1 MKALVMNIHQA
12 FALALLVNLTVPQLA
27 KALEDQLP
35 TNVSNAEQELS
46 QVVDEASERIA
57 DAEQI
62 LAPSVGQPPTSELEA
77 QTADTP
83 PTETL
88 AYPLRVSGRFNLGH
102 SSSSAGADGLTQFG
116 GFVPLWQ
123 VPGHNVVFLEG
134 SLLLQNGGNLGGNA
148 VLGYRQQLSEQN
160 RTVGGYVA
168 FDNRNTGQASFNQLG
183 FGVETLGETWDL
195 RLNAYLPVG
204 TSRQLVESQ
213 TNVSGVMGGTARF
226 QGNSLFFDTT
236 LQSQVTNTYQVALG
250 GVDIEAGGRLLEFAN
265 GGDLRGYISPY
276 YLSGP
281 GVSGTFG
288 IRGRLSAQPSPG
300 IELGLGIQY
309 DELFGTNLLGGVRL
323 SLPTGPG
330 RSAAS
335 SEEQRVA
342 RLGAPLERASAIKV
356 DVQNEVLASQ
366 LIQGDPILALNPV
379 TGQPWFFIHVVGN
392 GNGDG
397 SIESPLGSLS
407 NAVAVAQP
415 DGNHII
421 YVRVGDAAY
430 QGNLAVP
437 DNVRLWSTG
446 PQQQL
451 AIAGLGSVN
460 LPESGAEA
468 LPVVLGEL
476 TPGNGSQVF
485 GFVEL
490 IPLGNVTLNGA
501 IPASD
506 ANLNN
511 LQAQLSNNGLPVSNL
526 ETFLGLAPGELNGL
540 GLGTVTQG
548 SALTIR
554 ITAPVDS
561 TAAFGWNFLTS
572 ESTPAGTY
580 NDFSFVSIGGSA
592 LQALADTNFGTF
604 TPTSVSGF
612 SEETGPQTFSFGT
625 SYPNGLTFSL
635 GVVDVG
641 DTSVQ
646 SGLLLNQTFPVPPV
660 PPVLPAP

>member
-1 MKALVMNIHQA
+1 MKIYQV
-12 FALALLVNLTVPQLA
+12 FALALSVNLTVPQLA
-27 KALEDQLP
+27 KALESQLP
-35 TNVSNAEQELS
+35 ASVPGVGQKLS
-46 QVVDEASERIA
+46 QVVDRDLESIA
-57 DAEQI
+57 DAEQT
-62 LAPSVGQPPTSELEA
+62 LTPSVGQAPTSALEA
-77 QTADTP
+77 QTVDTP
-83 PTETL
+83 SIETL
-88 AYPLRVSGRFNLGH
+88 ASPPTIRGRFNLGH
-102 SSSSAGADGLTQFG
+102 NSSSAGADGLTQFG

-134 SLLLQNGGNLGGNA
+134 SLLLQNSGNLGGNA
-148 VLGYRQQLSEQN
+148 VLGYRQQLPEQN

-204 TSRQLVESQ
+204 TARQLIESQ
-213 TNVSGVMGGTARF
+213 TSTLGAMSGTARF
-226 QGNSLFFDTT
+226 QGNSLFFDTA
-236 LQSQVTNTYQVALG
+236 LQNQVTNTYQAALG
-250 GVDIEAGGRLLEFAN
+250 GMDIEVGGRLLQFAN

-300 IELGLGIQY
+300 LELGMGVQH
-309 DELFGTNLLGGVRL
+309 DEVFGTNLLGSVRL
-323 SLPTGPG
+323 SLPGGPG

-335 SEEQRVA
+335 PEEQQVA
-342 RLGAPLERASAIKV
+342 RLGAPLERSSTIKV
-356 DVQNEVLASQ
+356 DVQNEVLDSQ
-366 LIQGDPILALNPV
+366 LIQGEPILALNPA
-379 TGQPWFFIHVVGN
+379 TGQPWFFIHVVGD

-397 SIESPLGSLS
+397 SIESPLGNLS

-421 YVRVGDAAY
+421 YVRVGNVAY
-430 QGNLAVP
+430 QGNLTVP

-451 AIAGLGSVN
+451 DIAGLGSVN
-460 LPESGAEA
+460 LPESGAGA

-476 TPGNGSQVF
+476 IPGNSSQVF

-506 ANLNN
+506 ANLSN
-511 LQAQLSNNGLPVSNL
+511 LQAQLSNNGQPVSAL
-526 ETFLGLAPGELNGL
+526 ETFLELAPGELNGL

-548 SALTIR
+548 SALKIR
-554 ITAPVDS
+554 ITAPVES

-572 ESTPAGTY
+572 ESTPEGFY
-580 NDFSFVSIGGSA
+580 NDFSFVSVSGNA
-592 LQALADTNFGTF
+592 LQSLADTNFGTF
-604 TPTSVSGF
+604 TPTSVPGF
-612 SEETGPQTFSFGT
+612 NEETGSQTFSFG
-625 SYPNGLTFSL
+625 SNYPNGLTFSI

-641 DTSVQ
+641 DTSVR
-646 SGLLLNQTFPVPPV
+646 SGLLLNQTSPGSP
-660 PPVLPAP
+660 